1 MKEFGEVL
9 PEKAKLYIS
18 KMENAADRMYA
29 MIDGVLLYSSLDAEE
44 QTNKQ
49 VDLNE
54 VLQNIETDLE
64 VLITQKSAVIHHQL
78 LPVVV
83 GSPILLYQLFY
94 NLINN
99 SLKFSKAGVP
109 PLISLK
115 SESAMG
121 IDLNLPNIKANQA
134 YEKITLQDS
143 GIGFSPSQVE
153 KVFQT
158 FLRLN
163 SKDKYEGTGLGLALC
178 RKIMDRHKGAIYAES
193 NEGEGAVFTILL
205 PK

>member
-1 MKEFGEVL
+1 
-9 PEKAKLYIS
+9 
-18 KMENAADRMYA
+18 
-29 MIDGVLLYSSLDAEE
+29 
-44 QTNKQ
+44 
-49 VDLNE
+49 
-54 VLQNIETDLE
+54 
-64 VLITQKSAVIHHQL
+64 
-78 LPVVV
+78 
-83 GSPILLYQLFY
+83 
-94 NLINN
+94 
-99 SLKFSKAGVP
+99 
-109 PLISLK
+109 
-115 SESAMG
+115 MG